1 MAFTTLVDYS
11 RQLRQFQD
19 TSAEFSGNTKILG
32 TLELGAVITDG
43 DIVGYPYYSKFYM
56 SSSTVTTTPYMRYS
70 PVTRAWEFTM
80 PYPNNSSSV
89 YEVNRMKFNLNDN
102 GLNGQYGVF
111 SQQTVFRYKS
121 SDWTNI
127 ENGGYHNP
135 ATVMIIGSGTTSAS
149 TAFTVSNYDA
159 STGIGMTG
167 LTIDDGMNIRI
178 GDRRPYANVDS
189 NTCQVFLG
197 PGGVL
202 NNVELFDTLKIGS
215 EGLVGTT
222 ASLRHLKMNID
233 YEYDSSWVYNLKP
246 AQFEFKKFPGNVQY
260 GLIAEDVNDINPNFA
275 KFNSDGTLRGVK
287 DELLS
292 SVILKELIE
301 LRKKVDP
308 DFRKDYGED
317 KVKVISSDYDIIHDG
332 TIIARGGNEI
342 KLNISESL
350 SGIVRIKSLANVTV
364 SSSRLIDE
372 KWEEMQLENGSS
384 ISLLCHEEF
393 IYILSSDGDKIK

>member
-1 MAFTTLVDYS
+1 MV
-11 RQLRQFQD
+11 
-19 TSAEFSGNTKILG
+19 
-32 TLELGAVITDG
+32 
-43 DIVGYPYYSKFYM
+43 
-56 SSSTVTTTPYMRYS
+56 
-70 PVTRAWEFTM
+70 
-80 PYPNNSSSV
+80 
-89 YEVNRMKFNLNDN
+89 
-102 GLNGQYGVF
+102 
-111 SQQTVFRYKS
+111 
-121 SDWTNI
+121 
-127 ENGGYHNP
+127 
-135 ATVMIIGSGTTSAS
+135 IGSGTTSAS
-149 TAFTVSNYDA
+149 TAFTVSNYNN

-222 ASLRHLKMNID
+222 ASLRELKMNID

-308 DFRKDYGED
+308 DFRKNYEEE
-317 KVKVISSDYDIIHDG
+317 KVKIITNDYEVIYDG
-332 TIIARGGNEI
+332 TIIARGGGDI
-342 KLNISESL
+342 KITISEKL
-350 SGIVRIKSLANVTV
+350 SGVVRIKSLANVIV
-364 SSSRLIDE
+364 SSNRLIDE
-372 KWEEMQLENGSS
+372 KWGQMELEDGSS
-384 ISLLCHEEF
+384 VSLLCHDDF
-393 IYILSSDGDKIK
+393 IYILSSDGDKLK

>member
-1 MAFTTLVDYS
+1 MPFTTLVDYS
-11 RQLRQFQD
+11 RQLRQEQS
-19 TSAEFSGNTKILG
+19 TTAEFSGNTTMLG
-32 TLELGAVITDG
+32 SLTLGSVITDG
-43 DIVGYPYYSKFYM
+43 DLVGYPYYSYFYM
-56 SSSTVTTTPYMRYS
+56 SGGTTTPYMRYS
-70 PVTRAWEFTM
+70 PITKDWQVNM
-80 PYPNNSSSV
+80 PDPSDGATEYV
-89 YEVNRMKFNLNDN
+89 VNRLKFNLSDA
-102 GLNGQYGVF
+102 GQNGQFGIF
-111 SQQTVFRYKS
+111 SQQTVLKHTS
-121 SDWTNI
+121 SNWNSL
-127 ENGGYHNP
+127 ENSGSHNP

-149 TAFTVSNYDA
+149 TAFTVSNYDS

-308 DFRKDYGED
+308 DFRKDYEKD

-372 KWEEMQLENGSS
+372 KWGEVALENGSS
-384 ISLLCHEEF
+384 ITLLCHENF
-393 IYILSSDGDKIK
+393 IYILSSDGDKLK